1 MKILFH
7 DVDGCLNTPDG
18 LEIPRGDK
26 HFSTQLSQILRA
38 LGQALDASTIDLMVI
53 NTGRSLEDTMM
64 LANAIQST
72 KLQYLIAEHGAV
84 IFDVDNNQPLNWK
97 STRHTK
103 DNKDPLEQILDF
115 MQWYKET
122 GFSVLADRL
131 GTSLIVDN
139 KIANLTLGIPP
150 SIDCHHVFEQ
160 LQQLVRDDSPFE
172 HEDFVFHN
180 SVADGFIDVMSN
192 IDKGDGIDIICNHLG
207 KPQATTIAIGNGLND
222 LPMFEKAHLCLC
234 PANSEQEVKDFCQ
247 KAAGINSEYSFVEAT
262 LNWLSKN

>member
-150 SIDCHHVFEQ
+150 SIDCH
-160 LQQLVRDDSPFE
+160 
-172 HEDFVFHN
+172 
-180 SVADGFIDVMSN
+180 
-192 IDKGDGIDIICNHLG
+192 
-207 KPQATTIAIGNGLND
+207 
-222 LPMFEKAHLCLC
+222 
-234 PANSEQEVKDFCQ
+234 
-247 KAAGINSEYSFVEAT
+247 
-262 LNWLSKN
+262 